1 MTDEEQK
8 RIFAINLSNY
18 ISQSG
23 KAQKEI
29 AKDLGVSPT
38 TFNTWCVGKILPR
51 MGKIQ
56 MIADYFGIGKSDL
69 IDDKS
74 KFADRPKKKGV
85 RIPVYGEVAA
95 GIPIEMIEDIT
106 DYEEIT
112 EELART
118 GEFFGLTV
126 RGDSM
131 EPRIRSGDVVICR
144 QQPDAES
151 DQLVIVTV
159 NGDSATC
166 KRLKKYQD
174 GIALISTNPA
184 YEPMYFSEKEI
195 EEKPVR
201 ILGRVVELRAK
212 F

>member
-1 MTDEEQK
+1 MEKEDVLK
-8 RIFAINLSNY
+8 RIGLNIRKLRENMGLSLEELANACGY
-18 ISQSG
+18 SKENARSSMSKIENG
-23 KAQKEI
+23 KTDIPASKMRLIAQ
-29 AKDLGVSPT
+29 ALQVSP
-38 TFNTWCVGKILPR
+38 
-51 MGKIQ
+51 
-56 MIADYFGIGKSDL
+56 ADLMEG
-69 IDDKS
+69 
-74 KFADRPKKKGV
+74 ADRPRAKGV
-85 RIPVYGEVAA
+85 KIPVYGKVAA

-174 GIALISTNPA
+174 GIALVSSNPA

>member
-1 MTDEEQK
+1 MTIGE
-8 RIFAINLSNY
+8 RIKKERKKKGLSQVELADKIGATKQTLYKYETGVITNIPSDKIEAIASV
-18 ISQSG
+18 
-23 KAQKEI
+23 
-29 AKDLGVSPT
+29 LGLTPAYLMGWT
-38 TFNTWCVGKILPR
+38 T
-51 MGKIQ
+51 
-56 MIADYFGIGKSDL
+56 
-69 IDDKS
+69 
-74 KFADRPKKKGV
+74 DRPKKKGV
-85 RIPVYGEVAA
+85 RIPVYGKVAA

>member
-1 MTDEEQK
+1 MEMGEKIYKLRTEQGMTLEELGDKVGCGKSTVRKWEKGIIANMK
-8 RIFAINLSNY
+8 R
-18 ISQSG
+18 
-23 KAQKEI
+23 
-29 AKDLGVSPT
+29 D
-38 TFNTWCVGKILPR
+38 
-51 MGKIQ
+51 KIQ
-56 MIADYFGIGKSDL
+56 KLADALNTTPAYLMGWTT
-69 IDDKS
+69 
-74 KFADRPKKKGV
+74 DRPKKKGV